1 VTRLAVQNETL
12 DVIVVGAGLS
22 GLCAARALDAAG
34 ARVAVLEARPRVGGR
49 TLSRG
54 IGAGRF
60 DLGGQWMGPTQ
71 DRLAALARELDVA
84 TFPTHHQGEKI
95 LDLDGRI
102 STYAGHIPSLP
113 PHALADLQ
121 KGLWALAAAA
131 RAVPLD
137 APERTRGARRLDA
150 ISVETLKRR
159 VLWTRSVRAL
169 FDVAVQ
175 VVFGAEPAEIS
186 LLHFL
191 FYMRAGGGLM
201 NLVEIEHGAQRTR
214 FVPGAQELSL
224 RLAERL
230 GERVVLEA
238 PVTSIDDGQAS
249 VRVDSAR
256 GAFRARRAILA
267 LAPPLIDGI
276 ALSPALPPARARLT
290 HTMPMGATTK
300 VIATYARAFWRER
313 GLSGEVV
320 AREGPIAVCFDNT
333 SHDGAQPALVGFIV
347 GERARV
353 HARLPEAERRR
364 LVLEALGRWFGDEA
378 RTPLELVEQC
388 WADEPW
394 SGGCP
399 VSVATPGLYA
409 RLGAALREPIGRLH
423 FAGTETARVWNG
435 YLEGAIEAGERAA
448 VEALARL

>member
-1 VTRLAVQNETL
+1 VTRTPMQNETL

-49 TLSRG
+49 TLSRD

-71 DRLAALARELDVA
+71 DRLAALADELGVA
-84 TFPTHHQGEKI
+84 TFPTHHQGTKLLE
-95 LDLDGRI
+95 LDGRL
-102 STYAGHIPSLP
+102 STYEGSIPSLA
-113 PHALADLQ
+113 PHLLADLQ
-121 KGLWALAAAA
+121 KGLWALAAAS
-131 RAVPLD
+131 RLVPLA
-137 APERTRGARRLDA
+137 APERTRGAARLDGL
-150 ISVETLKRR
+150 SVETLKRR
-159 VLWTRSVRAL
+159 VLWSRPVREL

-191 FYMRAGGGLM
+191 FYVRAGGGLM

-214 FVPGAQELSL
+214 FVRGAQELSL

-230 GERVVLEA
+230 GERVVLDA
-238 PVTSIDDGQAS
+238 PVSAIDDGTAS
-249 VRVDSAR
+249 VRVESAR
-256 GAFRARRAILA
+256 GVFHARRAILA
-267 LAPPLIDGI
+267 LAPPLVDRIEV
-276 ALSPALPPARARLT
+276 APALPPVRARLT
-290 HTMPMGATTK
+290 ESMPMGATTK
-300 VIATYARAFWRER
+300 VIATYPRAFWREQGR
-313 GLSGEVV
+313 SGEVV
-320 AREGPIAVCFDNT
+320 AHKGPIAVCFDNT
-333 SHDGAQPALVGFIV
+333 SHDGAQPALVAFIV
-347 GERARV
+347 GERART

-364 LVLEALGRWFGDEA
+364 LVLDALVRWFGDEA
-378 RTPLELVEQC
+378 REPLALVEQC

-399 VSVATPGLYA
+399 VSVATPGIYA
-409 RLGAALREPIGRLH
+409 RLGAALRTPVGRLH
-423 FAGTETARVWNG
+423 FAGTETAQVWNG

-448 VEALARL
+448 AEALARL

>member
-1 VTRLAVQNETL
+1 MSTAVQNETL

-22 GLCAARALDAAG
+22 GLCAARTLFAAG
-34 ARVAVLEARPRVGGR
+34 VRVAVLEARARVGGR
-49 TLSRG
+49 TLTRR
-54 IGAGRF
+54 IGAGDF

-71 DRLAALARELDVA
+71 DRLAALTRELGVA
-84 TFPTHHQGEKI
+84 TFPTYHQGTKI
-95 LDLDGRI
+95 LDLDGRV
-102 STYAGHIPSLP
+102 STYAGSIPSLP

-131 RAVPLD
+131 RLVPLD
-137 APERTRGARRLDA
+137 APERARNARRLDE

-159 VLWTRSVRAL
+159 LLWTRSVRAL

-175 VVFGAEPAEIS
+175 TVFGAEPAEIS

-214 FVPGAQELSL
+214 FVSGAQSLSA

-230 GERVVLEA
+230 GDRLVLEA
-238 PVTSIDDGQAS
+238 PVRSIEEGAGS
-249 VRVDSAR
+249 VRVDTPR
-256 GAFRARRAILA
+256 GPFRARRAILA
-267 LAPPLIDGI
+267 IPPALVDGI
-276 ALSPALPPARARLT
+276 AFSPALPSPRARLSDA
-290 HTMPMGATTK
+290 MPMGATTK
-300 VIATYARAFWRER
+300 VVATYDKAFWREH
-313 GLSGEVV
+313 GHSGEVI
-320 AREGPIAVCFDNT
+320 AHEGPIAVVFDNT
-333 SHDGAQPALVGFIV
+333 SHDGAQPALVAFIV

-364 LVLEALGRWFGDEA
+364 LVLEALGRWFGNAA
-378 RTPLELVEQC
+378 REPLELVEQC

-399 VSVATPGLYA
+399 VGVAAPGLYA
-409 RLGAALREPIGRLH
+409 RLGAALREPAGRVH

-448 VEALARL
+448 GEALARL